1 MSKSVLVCVGD
12 ELLAGVTVNTN
23 AAMIGEMLIAAGLPV
38 EWSVCVSDEEDEI
51 VRFLEMASHDAK
63 VVVVTGGLGPTQ
75 DDKTREA
82 FARLL
87 GTELVRDDTI
97 VEDIR

>member
-38 EWSVCVSDEEDEI
+38 EWSVCVSD
-51 VRFLEMASHDAK
+51 
-63 VVVVTGGLGPTQ
+63 
-75 DDKTREA
+75 
-82 FARLL
+82 
-87 GTELVRDDTI
+87 
-97 VEDIR
+97 